1 MKIGILTFQNSVSYG
16 ASLQMFALYRTLV
29 SMGHDTEI
37 INYHNLFMKK
47 ELHCGKNGGSKRL
60 LKRKFKYL
68 FHYKLYSRFA
78 QFEKRALN
86 KYPQKSFSDM
96 KRLSKIGKR
105 YDAVVCGSDQVWNP
119 DITGYDLS
127 YFLNF
132 CESQTKRI
140 SYAPSV
146 GREEIPAEWRN
157 QVKQELDKFTAVSVR
172 ESIISDMIKEM
183 LGIHVPVVL
192 DPTFLL
198 NKDEWIAMEKSYR
211 IPEGGYVLLY
221 TIKSSAQ
228 LLNFALRLAAEKKL
242 KVLIVGGNCFSDLK
256 ERNPM
261 VEYAVDIG
269 PEQWLYLIH
278 HAGYVVTNSFHGTAF
293 SINYRKNFF
302 VEFSSATNSRLEQ
315 IVKTFGLQQQIVTHQ
330 SESYISET
338 DYSVTETVLPRLR
351 EESMSFLENALN

>member
-47 ELHCGKNGGSKRL
+47 ELHCEKSGGVRRL
-60 LKRKFKYL
+60 LKHF
-68 FHYKLYSRFA
+68 FHYKLYHRFA

-86 KYPQKSFSDM
+86 QYPQKSFSDTE
-96 KRLSKIGKR
+96 RLSEIGKR

-146 GREEIPAEWRN
+146 GREDLPAEWRD
-157 QVKQELDKFTAVSVR
+157 QVKQELDKFTAISVR
-172 ESIISDMIKEM
+172 ESIISDMIKDM

-198 NKDEWIAMEKSYR
+198 NKDDWIAMEKSYR

-221 TIKSSAQ
+221 TIKSSAR
-228 LLNFALRLAAEKKL
+228 LLKYALALAAEKKL
-242 KVLIVGGNCFSDLK
+242 KLLIVGGNNFSHIK
-256 ERNPM
+256 QRNPKI
-261 VEYAVDIG
+261 EYAVDIG
-269 PEQWLYLIH
+269 PEHWLYLVH
-278 HAGYVVTNSFHGTAF
+278 HADYVVTNSFHGTAF

-302 VEFSSATNSRLEQ
+302 VEFSSSTNSRLEQ
-315 IVKTFGLQQQIVTHQ
+315 IVRTFGLEKQIVTPQ
-330 SESYISET
+330 SELHTDET
-338 DYSVTETVLPRLR
+338 DYSAAESVLQGLR
-351 EESMSFLENALN
+351 EESLSFLENALH